1 MIVRRGREG
10 CLVVIVVTVV
20 TVVAI
25 IFTSATN
32 SFIHRHFGSVLIH
45 IFRYRMS
52 AKERKRTALYG
63 LRDLATEVG
72 VPASR
77 RKVDLSSAEFDA
89 FHALVVAACTT
100 EAQKRR
106 TVDLPFGPAPA
117 CARSSG
123 RRRARPAGGGARGSG
138 RGRG

>member
-25 IFTSATN
+25 IFASATN
-32 SFIHRHFGSVLIH
+32 SFIHRHFGSVLTH
-45 IFRYRMS
+45 MFRYRMS

-77 RKVDLSSAEFDA
+77 RKTDISSGDFEAL
-89 FHALVVAACTT
+89 HAQVVAACTT
-100 EAQKRR
+100 EAQ
-106 TVDLPFGPAPA
+106 
-117 CARSSG
+117 
-123 RRRARPAGGGARGSG
+123 RRRAADARSTYLSVSLPPVPGAQSRHLV
-138 RGRG
+138 